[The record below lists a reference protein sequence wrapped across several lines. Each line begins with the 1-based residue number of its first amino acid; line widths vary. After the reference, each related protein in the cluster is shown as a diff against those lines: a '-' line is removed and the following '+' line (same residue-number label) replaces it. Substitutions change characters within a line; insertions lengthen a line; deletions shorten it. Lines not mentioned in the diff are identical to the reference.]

1 MTMKHLLPIVAL
13 TAISFTSMA
22 VAQDNHTATA
32 TTAQAASTSAAM
44 PEGHPSMP
52 SFSVPAG
59 AIPDGHPSIPTSAM
73 PEGHPSIEDAAG
85 APSASAT
92 NLPNE
97 GKVVDVRNASG
108 YTYVEVT
115 YKDATRWLAAP
126 RVDVAKDAM
135 IRYGN
140 GSVMKD
146 FFSKSMNKTF
156 PEILFLDRIVVVSSG
171 DNKK

>member
-1 MTMKHLLPIVAL
+1 MKRLLPIVAL
-13 TAISFTSMA
+13 TAISFASVA
-22 VAQDNHTATA
+22 VAHEDHAA
-32 TTAQAASTSAAM
+32 AASVAQAAPASAAM

-52 SFSVPAG
+52 ISSGPAG
-59 AIPDGHPSIPTSAM
+59 AMPDGHPSVPASAM
-73 PEGHPSIEDAAG
+73 PEGHPSVEGAAA
-85 APSASAT
+85 APGASAA

-97 GKVVDVRNASG
+97 GKVVDVKNAGG
-108 YTYVEVT
+108 YIYVEVT

-126 RVDVAKDAM
+126 RAAVTKDAV

-156 PEILFLDRIVVVSSG
+156 PEIIFLDQVVVVGFG
-171 DNKK
+171 DKK

>member
-1 MTMKHLLPIVAL
+1 MKHLLPIVAL
-13 TAISFTSMA
+13 TAISFASVA
-22 VAQDNHTATA
+22 VAHEDHAATA
-32 TTAQAASTSAAM
+32 PAAQAAPASAAM

-52 SFSVPAG
+52 ASG
-59 AIPDGHPSIPTSAM
+59 ATSGGHPSIPVSAM
-73 PEGHPSIEDAAG
+73 PEGHPSIEDAA
-85 APSASAT
+85 AQDASAA

-97 GKVVDVRNASG
+97 GKVVDVKEAGG

-126 RVDVAKDAM
+126 RTAVSKDAVV
-135 IRYGN
+135 RYGN

-156 PEILFLDRIVVVSSG
+156 PEILFLDRVVVVGSG
-171 DNKK
+171 NKK

>member
-13 TAISFTSMA
+13 TAISFASVA
-22 VAQDNHTATA
+22 VAHEDHAA
-32 TTAQAASTSAAM
+32 AAPAAQAAHASAA
-44 PEGHPSMP
+44 
-52 SFSVPAG
+52 V
-59 AIPDGHPSIPTSAM
+59 
-73 PEGHPSIEDAAG
+73 PEGHPSI
-85 APSASAT
+85 PASAMPYGHPAVEGAAAAPDASAA

-97 GKVVDVRNASG
+97 GKVVDVKNAGG
-108 YTYVEVT
+108 YTYVEVN

-126 RVDVAKDAM
+126 MAAVTKDAV

-156 PEILFLDRIVVVSSG
+156 PEIIFLDRVVVVNSG
-171 DNKK
+171 DKK